1 MFGLGFQEII
11 VILII
16 ALLVIGPRK
25 LPDLA
30 KSLGRAFREFKN
42 ATDDLKQ
49 NFDLESLAREEP
61 KINSSRSTPA
71 VPDSQPEAPT
81 AEQDSPEKSD
91 SKDSP

>member
-16 ALLVIGPRK
+16 ALLIIGPRK

-30 KSLGRAFREFKN
+30 KSLGKAFREFKH

-49 NFDLESLAREEP
+49 NFDLDALTHEEP
-61 KINSSRSTPA
+61 SEQLHKP
-71 VPDSQPEAPT
+71 PT
-81 AEQDSPEKSD
+81 AAPESPKPEDKET
-91 SKDSP
+91 P

>member
-30 KSLGRAFREFKN
+30 KTLGKAFREFKN

-49 NFDLESLAREEP
+49 NFDIDALTREEP
-61 KINSSRSTPA
+61 PPIPRKPSPA
-71 VPDSQPEAPT
+71 ADEAPK
-81 AEQDSPEKSD
+81 PETKETT
-91 SKDSP
+91 

>member
-1 MFGLGFQEII
+1 VFGLGFQEII

-30 KSLGRAFREFKN
+30 KSLGKAFREFKH

-49 NFDLESLAREEP
+49 NFDLDELTREETP
-61 KINSSRSTPA
+61 PVSKKSSPSDA
-71 VPDSQPEAPT
+71 EAHMADRKET
-81 AEQDSPEKSD
+81 T
-91 SKDSP
+91 

>member
-30 KSLGRAFREFKN
+30 KSLGKAFREFKH
-42 ATDDLKQ
+42 ATEDLKQ
-49 NFDLESLAREEP
+49 NFDIDALTHEEP
-61 KINSSRSTPA
+61 PPVPKRSS
-71 VPDSQPEAPT
+71 PDAGEPPKPDTKET
-81 AEQDSPEKSD
+81 T
-91 SKDSP
+91 

>member
-30 KSLGRAFREFKN
+30 KSLGKAFREFKN
-42 ATDDLKQ
+42 ATEDLKQ
-49 NFDLESLAREEP
+49 NFDLETLTREEP
-61 KINSSRSTPA
+61 TP
-71 VPDSQPEAPT
+71 VPKKT
-81 AEQDSPEKSD
+81 SPD
-91 SKDSP
+91 AAKDLKPDTKETT

>member
-30 KSLGRAFREFKN
+30 KSLGKAFREFKH
-42 ATDDLKQ
+42 ATDDLKG
-49 NFDLESLAREEP
+49 NFDLESLTREEP
-61 KINSSRSTPA
+61 PPMPKKSS
-71 VPDSQPEAPT
+71 PDAGEIQKPDTKET
-81 AEQDSPEKSD
+81 T
-91 SKDSP
+91 

>member
-30 KSLGRAFREFKN
+30 KSLGKAFREFKN
-42 ATDDLKQ
+42 ATEDLKQ
-49 NFDLESLAREEP
+49 NFDLETLTREEP
-61 KINSSRSTPA
+61 PPIPKKPS
-71 VPDSQPEAPT
+71 PDDA
-81 AEQDSPEKSD
+81 
-91 SKDSP
+91 KDPKPDTKETT

>member
-30 KSLGRAFREFKN
+30 KSLGKAFREFKN
-42 ATDDLKQ
+42 ATEDLKQ
-49 NFDLESLAREEP
+49 NFDLETLTREEP
-61 KINSSRSTPA
+61 PPIPKKSS
-71 VPDSQPEAPT
+71 PDDAQNPKPVT
-81 AEQDSPEKSD
+81 
-91 SKDSP
+91 KDNI